1 MPLRRL
7 TLPERYDLTSSFRAL
22 YMKSA
27 GRVVVDDDRI
37 WRATR
42 TPEGPGTISLAR
54 SGAVLLAEAWGPGA
68 DWLLETAPDLLGLRD
83 DPGALVTHSGIV
95 HELNRRQ
102 PGLRLGRTLR
112 PFDVVMVAIL
122 GQRVT
127 GRQAANAYRRLVG
140 AYGEDAPGPH
150 PLSLPPSPAQLA
162 SLGYEDYHRFGVE
175 RVRASALIEA
185 ARRVKRIEEIN
196 EMPRAAALR
205 RLLAIRGIGPW
216 TAASV
221 MGIAWG
227 DQDAVQTGDYH
238 LPNTVAWALAGE
250 ARAED
255 ARMLELLE
263 PYAGQ
268 RRRVIVLIKGSGL
281 RPPKYGPRTAMS
293 AIEAI

>member
-1 MPLRRL
+1 MRRL
-7 TLPERYDLTSSFRAL
+7 TLPEHYDLRSTLRAL
-22 YMKSA
+22 HMKSA
-27 GRVVVDDDRI
+27 GRFDVGGDRAR
-37 WRATR
+37 RATR
-42 TPEGPGTISLAR
+42 TPDGAGSISFAR
-54 SGAVLLAEAWGPGA
+54 SGSTLLAEAWGPGA
-68 DWLLETAPDLLGLRD
+68 DWLLESAPDLLGLRD
-83 DPGALVTHSGIV
+83 DPGALRTSSGVV
-95 HELNRRQ
+95 HELHRRQ
-102 PGLRLGRTLR
+102 PGLRLGCTFR
-112 PFDVVMVAIL
+112 PFDVVVVAIL

-127 GRQAANAYRRLVG
+127 GRQAANAYRRLVD

-150 PLSLPPSPAQLA
+150 PLRLSPSPEQLA

-185 ARRVKRIEEIN
+185 ARRARRIEEITG
-196 EMPRAAALR
+196 MPRAAALQ

-216 TAASV
+216 TAAAV

-238 LPNTVAWALAGE
+238 LPNTVAWAIAGE
-250 ARAED
+250 ARAGD

-268 RRRVIVLIKGSGL
+268 RRRVVLLIKGAGL
-281 RPPKYGPRTAMS
+281 QAPRFGPRTAIS